1 MSAAGLVEQFL
12 ERLRSE
18 RRYAAPTLLAYARD
32 LRGLVEDL
40 DPKAWSSITSA
51 QIRRLVAQ
59 RAARGLA
66 PRSIARTLS
75 AWRGFFAYL
84 LERQLVAHNPA
95 RQVRA
100 PKMPHRLPKALP
112 ADDSQRLLD
121 DNNAQGS
128 ATRVRDQAIM
138 ELFYSSGL
146 RLSELV
152 QLDTAHHAG
161 AVGWY
166 ERSEALVHVLGKGSK
181 RRSLPVGAKAVEAID
196 AWLSQRAQWAARI
209 GNADAHALFLG
220 VRGTRISP
228 RSIQHRLAEIGKERG
243 LPVRL
248 HPHALRHSFA
258 SDLLQS
264 SGDLRAVQELL
275 GHASIASTQIYTS
288 LDFQRLAAV
297 YDKAHPRAGRRRS
310 S

>member
-1 MSAAGLVEQFL
+1 MSAALVEQFL

-32 LRGLVEDL
+32 LRGLVEAHNSR
-40 DPKAWSSITSA
+40 AWSLITSA
-51 QIRRLVAQ
+51 QVRRLVAQ

-66 PRSIARTLS
+66 ARSIARTLS
-75 AWRGFFAYL
+75 AWRGFFDFL
-84 LERQLVAHNPA
+84 LEYQLVSHNPV

-121 DNNAQGS
+121 HTDAQSS

-138 ELFYSSGL
+138 ELFYGSGL
-146 RLSELV
+146 RLSELI
-152 QLDTAHHAG
+152 QLDMAYHAG

-166 ERSEALVHVLGKGSK
+166 ERSEALVHVLGKGSR

-196 AWLSQRAQWAARI
+196 AWLNQRAQWIAKL
-209 GNADAHALFLG
+209 GSADAHALFLG
-220 VRGTRISP
+220 VRGARISP
-228 RSIQHRLAEIGKERG
+228 RSIQHRLAEIGKARG

-288 LDFQRLAAV
+288 LDFQRLAEV
-297 YDKAHPRAGRRRS
+297 YDKAHPRAGRRS
-310 S
+310 SG

>member
-1 MSAAGLVEQFL
+1 MSAALVEQFL

-32 LRGLVEDL
+32 LRGLVEEL
-40 DPKAWSSITSA
+40 NSRAWSLITSA
-51 QIRRLVAQ
+51 QVRRLVAQ

-66 PRSIARTLS
+66 ARSIARTLS
-75 AWRGFFAYL
+75 AWRGFFDFL
-84 LERQLVAHNPA
+84 LEHQLVSHNPV

-121 DNNAQGS
+121 HTDAQSS
-128 ATRVRDQAIM
+128 ATWVRDQAIM
-138 ELFYSSGL
+138 ELFYGSGL
-146 RLSELV
+146 RLSELI
-152 QLDTAHHAG
+152 QLDMAYHAG

-166 ERSEALVHVLGKGSK
+166 ERSEALVHVLGKGSR

-196 AWLSQRAQWAARI
+196 AWLNQRAQWIAKL
-209 GNADAHALFLG
+209 GSADAHALFLG
-220 VRGTRISP
+220 VRGARISP
-228 RSIQHRLAEIGKERG
+228 RSIQHRLAEIGKARG

-288 LDFQRLAAV
+288 LDFQRLAEV
-297 YDKAHPRAGRRRS
+297 YDKAHPRAGRRS
-310 S
+310 SG

>member
-1 MSAAGLVEQFL
+1 MSAALVEQFL

-32 LRGLVEDL
+32 LRGLVEEL
-40 DPKAWSSITSA
+40 NSRAWSSITSA

-66 PRSIARTLS
+66 ARSIARTLS
-75 AWRGFFAYL
+75 AWRGFFDFL
-84 LERQLVAHNPA
+84 LEYQLVSHNPV

-121 DNNAQGS
+121 HTDAQSS

-138 ELFYSSGL
+138 ELFYGSGL
-146 RLSELV
+146 RLSELI
-152 QLDTAHHAG
+152 QLDMAYHAG

-166 ERSEALVHVLGKGSK
+166 ERSEALVHVLGKGSR

-196 AWLSQRAQWAARI
+196 AWLNQRAQWIAKL
-209 GNADAHALFLG
+209 GSADAHALFLG
-220 VRGTRISP
+220 VRGARISP
-228 RSIQHRLAEIGKERG
+228 RSIQHRLAEIGKARG

-288 LDFQRLAAV
+288 LDFQRLAEV
-297 YDKAHPRAGRRRS
+297 YDKAHPRAGRRS
-310 S
+310 SG

>member
-1 MSAAGLVEQFL
+1 MSAALVEQFL

-32 LRGLVEDL
+32 LRGLVEAHNSR
-40 DPKAWSSITSA
+40 AWSLITSA

-66 PRSIARTLS
+66 ARSIARTLS
-75 AWRGFFAYL
+75 AWRGFFDFL
-84 LERQLVAHNPA
+84 LEYQLVSHNPV

-121 DNNAQGS
+121 HTDAQSS

-138 ELFYSSGL
+138 ELFYGSGL
-146 RLSELV
+146 RLSELI
-152 QLDTAHHAG
+152 QLDMAYHAG

-166 ERSEALVHVLGKGSK
+166 ERSEALVHVLGKGSR

-196 AWLSQRAQWAARI
+196 AWLNQRAQWIAKL
-209 GNADAHALFLG
+209 GSADAHALFLG
-220 VRGTRISP
+220 VRGARISP
-228 RSIQHRLAEIGKERG
+228 RSIQHRLAEIGKARG

-288 LDFQRLAAV
+288 LDFQRLAEV
-297 YDKAHPRAGRRRS
+297 YDKAHPRAGRRS
-310 S
+310 SG

>member
-1 MSAAGLVEQFL
+1 MSAALVEQFL

-32 LRGLVEDL
+32 LRGLVEEL
-40 DPKAWSSITSA
+40 NPKAWSSITSA

-59 RAARGLA
+59 RAALGLA
-66 PRSIARTLS
+66 ARSIARTLS
-75 AWRGFFAYL
+75 AWRGFFDFL
-84 LERQLVAHNPA
+84 LEYQLVSHNPV

-121 DNNAQGS
+121 HTDAQSS
-128 ATRVRDQAIM
+128 ATWVRDQAIM
-138 ELFYSSGL
+138 ELFYGSGL
-146 RLSELV
+146 RLSELI
-152 QLDTAHHAG
+152 QLDMAYHAG

-166 ERSEALVHVLGKGSK
+166 ERSEALVHVLGKGSR

-196 AWLSQRAQWAARI
+196 AWLNQRAQWIAKL
-209 GNADAHALFLG
+209 GSADAHALFLG
-220 VRGTRISP
+220 VRGARISP
-228 RSIQHRLAEIGKERG
+228 RSIQHRLAEIGKARG

-288 LDFQRLAAV
+288 LDFQRLAEV
-297 YDKAHPRAGRRRS
+297 YDKAHPRAGRRS
-310 S
+310 SG

>member
-1 MSAAGLVEQFL
+1 MSAALVEQFL

-32 LRGLVEDL
+32 LRGLVEEL
-40 DPKAWSSITSA
+40 NPRAWSSITSA
-51 QIRRLVAQ
+51 QVRRLVAQ

-66 PRSIARTLS
+66 ARSIARTLS
-75 AWRGFFAYL
+75 AWRGFFDFL
-84 LERQLVAHNPA
+84 LEYQLVSHNPV

-121 DNNAQGS
+121 HTDAQSS

-138 ELFYSSGL
+138 ELFYGSGL
-146 RLSELV
+146 RLSELI
-152 QLDTAHHAG
+152 QLDMAYHAG

-166 ERSEALVHVLGKGSK
+166 ERSEALVHVLGKGSR

-196 AWLSQRAQWAARI
+196 AWLNQRAQWIAKL
-209 GNADAHALFLG
+209 GSADAHALFLG
-220 VRGTRISP
+220 VRGARISP
-228 RSIQHRLAEIGKERG
+228 RSIQHRLAEIGKARG

-288 LDFQRLAAV
+288 LDFQRLAEV
-297 YDKAHPRAGRRRS
+297 YDKAHPRAGRRS
-310 S
+310 SG

>member
-1 MSAAGLVEQFL
+1 MSAALVEQFL

-32 LRGLVEDL
+32 LRGLVEAHNSR
-40 DPKAWSSITSA
+40 AWSSITSA

-66 PRSIARTLS
+66 ARSIARTLS
-75 AWRGFFAYL
+75 AWRGFFDFL
-84 LERQLVAHNPA
+84 LEHQLVSHNPV

-121 DNNAQGS
+121 HTDAQSS

-138 ELFYSSGL
+138 ELFYGSGL
-146 RLSELV
+146 RLSELI
-152 QLDTAHHAG
+152 QLDMAYHAG

-166 ERSEALVHVLGKGSK
+166 ERSEALVHVLGKGSR

-196 AWLSQRAQWAARI
+196 AWLNQRAQWIAKL
-209 GNADAHALFLG
+209 GSADAHALFLG
-220 VRGTRISP
+220 VRGARISP
-228 RSIQHRLAEIGKERG
+228 RSIQHRLAEIGKARG

-288 LDFQRLAAV
+288 LDFQRLAEV
-297 YDKAHPRAGRRRS
+297 YDKAHPRAGRRS
-310 S
+310 SG